1 MFFFFKIII
10 IIFSVDRFFKVFI
23 EFVIIL
29 FLFYVFGSS
38 AMRYVASQLPDQGSN
53 PYLLHWKAKS

>member
-29 FLFYVFGSS
+29 ILLLLCFGFLIARRVGS
-38 AMRYVASQLPDQGSN
+38 
-53 PYLLHWKAKS
+53 